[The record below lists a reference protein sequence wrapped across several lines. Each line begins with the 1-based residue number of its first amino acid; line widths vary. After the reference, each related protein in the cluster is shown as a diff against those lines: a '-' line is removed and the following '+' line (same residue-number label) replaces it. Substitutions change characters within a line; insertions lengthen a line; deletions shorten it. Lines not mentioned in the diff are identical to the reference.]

1 MSIQEDSMANIRS
14 VEDYKEFIKE
24 NRELLHKNA
33 VRIEDL
39 PPDDDWILDDEWD
52 EIYEQEVLKR
62 GKV

>member
-1 MSIQEDSMANIRS
+1 MADIKS
-14 VEDYKEFIKE
+14 VEDYKKFLEE

-39 PPDDDWILDDEWD
+39 PPDDDWVLDDGWD
-52 EIYEQEVLKR
+52 KIYEQEVLKR

>member
-1 MSIQEDSMANIRS
+1 MANIRS
-14 VEDYKEFIKE
+14 VEDYKEFLKE

-39 PPDDDWILDDEWD
+39 PLDVDWILDDEWD

>member
-1 MSIQEDSMANIRS
+1 MAKIET
-14 VEDYKEFIKE
+14 VQDFKKYLKE

-52 EIYEQEVLKR
+52 EIYKQEVLKN
-62 GKV
+62 GKAV

>member
-1 MSIQEDSMANIRS
+1 MADIRS
-14 VEDYKEFIKE
+14 VQDFKEFLKD
-24 NRELLHKNA
+24 NRELLNKKA